1 MNDNDIDYTETD
13 QEEELEKYKKKFVI
27 KHWIITILLLVVVA
41 CFSSEITQIYGLII
55 NKKSAD
61 SDAMKNINTIAEN
74 LKSFRKVIDAYY
86 LGDVDEK
93 SMLDQTLK
101 GYVRG
106 LGDEYTEYLTTEEWQ
121 EFDEKAFGNFV
132 GIGVVMSIDEDEN
145 IVIVSVVENS
155 PAEEAGIKEGDV
167 IAEADGTNLLGETAE
182 LASSIIKGHEGT
194 KVHLKIIRDSDII
207 EMDVDRREIELYQT
221 KTEML
226 ENNIGYILF
235 QTFDENSAED
245 FRVAYEEL
253 KALGAKKFIVD
264 LRNNTG
270 GVVDE
275 AEKMA
280 DLFLDK
286 GKPIIITKTKS
297 GKKDISYT
305 KDDMII
311 KEPVVVLV
319 NKYSASASE
328 MLAGTLKDYGRAT
341 IVGTKTY
348 GKGVMQSIL
357 ELDDGSALK
366 ITVAEYFTPSETT
379 INKVGITP
387 DVEVKY
393 EEPPEDDPKKDT
405 QLEKAIEVIKD
416 QK

>member
-1 MNDNDIDYTETD
+1 MNDIDYAETD
-13 QEEELEKYKKKFVI
+13 QEEELEKYKKRFVI
-27 KHWIITILLLVVVA
+27 KHWIVTILLLVVVA

-55 NKKSAD
+55 DKKSAD
-61 SDAMKNINTIAEN
+61 SDAMKNINVISEN
-74 LKSFRKVIDAYY
+74 LKNFRKVIDAYY
-86 LGDVDEK
+86 LGDIDEK
-93 SMLDQTLK
+93 KILDQTLK
-101 GYVRG
+101 GYVKG
-106 LGDEYTEYLTTEEWQ
+106 LDDEYTEYMTAEEWQ

-132 GIGVVMSIDEDEN
+132 GIGVVMSIDENEN
-145 IVIVSVVENS
+145 IVIISVVEGS
-155 PAEEAGIKEGDV
+155 PAEEAGIREGDV
-167 IAEADGTNLLGETAE
+167 LAEADGTNLLGGTAE

-207 EMDVDRREIELYQT
+207 EMDVDRRAIELYQT
-221 KTEML
+221 KTEMYDKD
-226 ENNIGYILF
+226 IGYILF
-235 QTFDENSAED
+235 QTFDEDSAED
-245 FRVAYEEL
+245 FRVAYEKL
-253 KALGAKKFIVD
+253 KAQGAKRFIVD

-270 GVVDE
+270 GVVDD
-275 AEKMA
+275 AEKIA

-286 GKPIIITKTKS
+286 GKPLIITQSKD
-297 GKKDISYT
+297 GKRQTSYT
-305 KDDMII
+305 KDDMVI

-319 NKYSASASE
+319 NEYSASASE
-328 MLAGTLKDYGRAT
+328 MLAGTLKDYGRAK

-366 ITVAEYFTPSETT
+366 ITVAEYFTASEAT

-387 DVEVKY
+387 DVEIKY
-393 EEPPEDDPKKDT
+393 ERPPEDNPKKDN

>member
-1 MNDNDIDYTETD
+1 MNDIDYAETD
-13 QEEELEKYKKKFVI
+13 QEEELEKYKKRFVI
-27 KHWIITILLLVVVA
+27 KHWIVTILLLVVVA

-55 NKKSAD
+55 DKKSAD
-61 SDAMKNINTIAEN
+61 SDAMKNINVISEN
-74 LKSFRKVIDAYY
+74 LKNFRKVIDAYY
-86 LGDVDEK
+86 LGDIDEK
-93 SMLDQTLK
+93 KVLDQTLK
-101 GYVRG
+101 GYVKG
-106 LGDEYTEYLTTEEWQ
+106 LDDEYTEYMTAEEWQ

-132 GIGVVMSIDEDEN
+132 GIGVVMSIDENEN
-145 IVIVSVVENS
+145 IVIISVVEGS
-155 PAEEAGIKEGDV
+155 PAEEAGIREGDV
-167 IAEADGTNLLGETAE
+167 LAEADGTNLLGGTAE

-194 KVHLKIIRDSDII
+194 KVHLKIIRDNDII
-207 EMDVDRREIELYQT
+207 EMDVDRRAIELYQT
-221 KTEML
+221 KTEMYDKD
-226 ENNIGYILF
+226 IGYILF
-235 QTFDENSAED
+235 QTFDEDSAED
-245 FRVAYEEL
+245 FRVAYEKL
-253 KALGAKKFIVD
+253 KAQGAKRFIVD

-275 AEKMA
+275 AEKIA

-286 GKPIIITKTKS
+286 GKPLIITQSKD
-297 GKKDISYT
+297 GKRQTSYT
-305 KDDMII
+305 KDDMVI

-319 NKYSASASE
+319 NEYSASASE
-328 MLAGTLKDYGRAT
+328 MLAGTLKDYGRAK

-366 ITVAEYFTPSETT
+366 ITVAEYFTASEAT

-387 DVEVKY
+387 DVEIKY
-393 EEPPEDDPKKDT
+393 ERPPEDNPKKDN

>member
-1 MNDNDIDYTETD
+1 MNDIDYAETD
-13 QEEELEKYKKKFVI
+13 QEEELEKYKKRFVI
-27 KHWIITILLLVVVA
+27 KHWIVTILLLVVVA

-55 NKKSAD
+55 DKKSAD
-61 SDAMKNINTIAEN
+61 SDAMKNINVISEN
-74 LKSFRKVIDAYY
+74 LKNFRKVIDAYY
-86 LGDVDEK
+86 LGDIDEK
-93 SMLDQTLK
+93 KILDQTLK
-101 GYVRG
+101 GYVKG
-106 LGDEYTEYLTTEEWQ
+106 LDDEYTEYMTAEEWQ

-132 GIGVVMSIDEDEN
+132 GIGVVMSIDENEN
-145 IVIVSVVENS
+145 IVIISVVEGS
-155 PAEEAGIKEGDV
+155 PAEEAGIREGDV
-167 IAEADGTNLLGETAE
+167 LAEADGTNLLGGTAE

-207 EMDVDRREIELYQT
+207 EMDVDRRAIELYQT
-221 KTEML
+221 KTEMYDKD
-226 ENNIGYILF
+226 IGYILF
-235 QTFDENSAED
+235 QTFDEDSAED
-245 FRVAYEEL
+245 FRVAYEKL
-253 KALGAKKFIVD
+253 KAQGAKKFIVD

-275 AEKMA
+275 AEKIA

-286 GKPIIITKTKS
+286 GKPLIITQSKD
-297 GKKDISYT
+297 GKRQTSYT
-305 KDDMII
+305 KDDMVI

-319 NKYSASASE
+319 NEYSASASE
-328 MLAGTLKDYGRAT
+328 MLAGTLKDYGRAK

-366 ITVAEYFTPSETT
+366 ITVAEYFTASEAT

-387 DVEVKY
+387 DVEIKY
-393 EEPPEDDPKKDT
+393 ERPPEDNPKKDN

>member
-1 MNDNDIDYTETD
+1 MNDIDYAETD
-13 QEEELEKYKKKFVI
+13 QEEELEKYKKRFVI

-55 NKKSAD
+55 DKKTAD
-61 SDAMKNINTIAEN
+61 SDAMKNINVISEN
-74 LKSFRKVIDAYY
+74 LKNFRKVIDAYY
-86 LGDVDEK
+86 LGDIDEK
-93 SMLDQTLK
+93 KILDQTLK
-101 GYVRG
+101 GYVKG
-106 LGDEYTEYLTTEEWQ
+106 LDDEYTEYMTAEEWK

-132 GIGVVMSIDEDEN
+132 GIGVVMSIDENEN
-145 IVIVSVVENS
+145 IVIISVVEGS
-155 PAEEAGIKEGDV
+155 PAEEAGIREGDV
-167 IAEADGTNLLGETAE
+167 LAEADGTNLLGGTAE

-194 KVHLKIIRDSDII
+194 KVHLKIIRDNDII
-207 EMDVDRREIELYQT
+207 EMDVDRRAIELYQT
-221 KTEML
+221 KTEMYDKD
-226 ENNIGYILF
+226 IGYILF
-235 QTFDENSAED
+235 QTFDEDSAED
-245 FRVAYEEL
+245 FRVAYEKL
-253 KALGAKKFIVD
+253 KAQGAKRFIVD

-275 AEKMA
+275 AEKIA

-286 GKPIIITKTKS
+286 GKPLIITQSKD
-297 GKKDISYT
+297 GKRQTSYT
-305 KDDMII
+305 KDDMVI

-319 NKYSASASE
+319 NEYSASASE
-328 MLAGTLKDYGRAT
+328 MLAGTLKDYGRAK

-366 ITVAEYFTPSETT
+366 ITVAEYFTASEAT

-387 DVEVKY
+387 DVEIKY
-393 EEPPEDDPKKDT
+393 ERPPEDNPKKDN

>member
-1 MNDNDIDYTETD
+1 MNDIDYAETD
-13 QEEELEKYKKKFVI
+13 QEEELEKYKKRFVI
-27 KHWIITILLLVVVA
+27 KHWIVTILLLVVVA

-55 NKKSAD
+55 DKKSAD
-61 SDAMKNINTIAEN
+61 SDAMKNINVISEN
-74 LKSFRKVIDAYY
+74 LKNFRKVIDAYY
-86 LGDVDEK
+86 LGDIDEK
-93 SMLDQTLK
+93 KILDQTLK
-101 GYVRG
+101 GYVKG
-106 LGDEYTEYLTTEEWQ
+106 LDDEYTEYMTAEEWQ

-132 GIGVVMSIDEDEN
+132 GIGVVMSIDENEN
-145 IVIVSVVENS
+145 IVIISVVEGS
-155 PAEEAGIKEGDV
+155 PAEEAGIREGDV
-167 IAEADGTNLLGETAE
+167 LAEADGTNLLGGTAE

-194 KVHLKIIRDSDII
+194 KVHLKIIRDNDII
-207 EMDVDRREIELYQT
+207 EMDVDRRAIELYQT
-221 KTEML
+221 KTEMYDKD
-226 ENNIGYILF
+226 IGYILF
-235 QTFDENSAED
+235 QTFDEDSAED
-245 FRVAYEEL
+245 FRVAYEKL
-253 KALGAKKFIVD
+253 KAQGAKRFIVD

-275 AEKMA
+275 AEKIA

-286 GKPIIITKTKS
+286 GKPLIITQSKD
-297 GKKDISYT
+297 GKRQTSYT
-305 KDDMII
+305 KDDMVI

-319 NKYSASASE
+319 NEYSASASE
-328 MLAGTLKDYGRAT
+328 MLAGTLKDYGRAK

-366 ITVAEYFTPSETT
+366 ITVAEYFTASEAT

-387 DVEVKY
+387 DVEIKY
-393 EEPPEDDPKKDT
+393 ERPPEDNPKKDN

>member
-1 MNDNDIDYTETD
+1 MNDIDYAETD
-13 QEEELEKYKKKFVI
+13 QEEELEKYKKRFVI
-27 KHWIITILLLVVVA
+27 KHWIVTILLLVVVA

-55 NKKSAD
+55 DKKSAD
-61 SDAMKNINTIAEN
+61 SDAMKNINVISEN
-74 LKSFRKVIDAYY
+74 LKNFRKVIDAYY
-86 LGDVDEK
+86 LGDIDEK
-93 SMLDQTLK
+93 KILDQTLK
-101 GYVRG
+101 GYVKG
-106 LGDEYTEYLTTEEWQ
+106 LDDEYTEYMTTEEWK

-132 GIGVVMSIDEDEN
+132 GIGVVMSIDENEN
-145 IVIVSVVENS
+145 IVIISVVEGS
-155 PAEEAGIKEGDV
+155 PAEEAGIREGDV
-167 IAEADGTNLLGETAE
+167 LAEADGTNLLGGTAE

-207 EMDVDRREIELYQT
+207 EMDVDRRAIELYQT
-221 KTEML
+221 KTEMYDKD
-226 ENNIGYILF
+226 IGYILF
-235 QTFDENSAED
+235 QTFDEDSAED
-245 FRVAYEEL
+245 FRVAYEKL
-253 KALGAKKFIVD
+253 KAQGAKRFIVD

-275 AEKMA
+275 AEKIA

-286 GKPIIITKTKS
+286 GKPLIITQSKD
-297 GKKDISYT
+297 GKRQTSYT
-305 KDDMII
+305 KDDMVI

-319 NKYSASASE
+319 NEYSASASE
-328 MLAGTLKDYGRAT
+328 MLAGTLKDYGRAK

-366 ITVAEYFTPSETT
+366 ITVAEYFTASEAT

-387 DVEVKY
+387 DVEIKY
-393 EEPPEDDPKKDT
+393 ERPPEDNPKKDN

>member
-1 MNDNDIDYTETD
+1 MNDIDYAETD
-13 QEEELEKYKKKFVI
+13 QEEELEKYKKRFVI
-27 KHWIITILLLVVVA
+27 KHWIVTILLLVVVA

-55 NKKSAD
+55 DKKSAD
-61 SDAMKNINTIAEN
+61 SDAMKNINVISEN
-74 LKSFRKVIDAYY
+74 LKNFRKVIDAYY
-86 LGDVDEK
+86 LGDIDEK
-93 SMLDQTLK
+93 KILDQTLK
-101 GYVRG
+101 GYVKG
-106 LGDEYTEYLTTEEWQ
+106 LDDEYTEYMTAEEWQ

-132 GIGVVMSIDEDEN
+132 GIGVVMSIDENEN
-145 IVIVSVVENS
+145 IVIISVVEGS
-155 PAEEAGIKEGDV
+155 PAEEAGIREGDV
-167 IAEADGTNLLGETAE
+167 LAEADGTNLLGGTAE

-207 EMDVDRREIELYQT
+207 EMDVDRRAIELYQT
-221 KTEML
+221 KTEMYDKD
-226 ENNIGYILF
+226 IGYILF
-235 QTFDENSAED
+235 QTFDEDSAED
-245 FRVAYEEL
+245 FRVAYEKL
-253 KALGAKKFIVD
+253 KAQGAKRFIVD

-275 AEKMA
+275 AEKIA

-286 GKPIIITKTKS
+286 GKPLIITQSKD
-297 GKKDISYT
+297 GKRQTSYT
-305 KDDMII
+305 KDDMVI

-319 NKYSASASE
+319 NEYSASASE
-328 MLAGTLKDYGRAT
+328 MLAGTLKDYGRAK

-366 ITVAEYFTPSETT
+366 ITVAEYFTASEAT

-387 DVEVKY
+387 DVEIKY
-393 EEPPEDDPKKDT
+393 ERPPEDNPKKDN

>member
-1 MNDNDIDYTETD
+1 MNDIDYAETD
-13 QEEELEKYKKKFVI
+13 QEEELENYKKRFVI

-55 NKKSAD
+55 DKKSAD
-61 SDAMKNINTIAEN
+61 SDAMKNINVISEN
-74 LKSFRKVIDAYY
+74 LKNFRKVIDAYY
-86 LGDVDEK
+86 LGDIDEK
-93 SMLDQTLK
+93 KILDQTLK
-101 GYVRG
+101 GYVKG
-106 LGDEYTEYLTTEEWQ
+106 LDDEYTEYMTTEEWQ

-132 GIGVVMSIDEDEN
+132 GIGVVMSIDENEN
-145 IVIVSVVENS
+145 IVIISVVEGS
-155 PAEEAGIKEGDV
+155 PAEEAGIREGDV
-167 IAEADGTNLLGETAE
+167 LAEADGTNLLGGTAE

-207 EMDVDRREIELYQT
+207 EMDVDRRAIELYQT
-221 KTEML
+221 KTEMYDKD
-226 ENNIGYILF
+226 IGYILF
-235 QTFDENSAED
+235 QTFDEDSAED
-245 FRVAYEEL
+245 FRVAYEKL
-253 KALGAKKFIVD
+253 KAQGAKRFIVD

-275 AEKMA
+275 AEKIA

-286 GKPIIITKTKS
+286 GKPLIITQSKD
-297 GKKDISYT
+297 GKRQTSYT
-305 KDDMII
+305 KDDMVI

-319 NKYSASASE
+319 NEYSASASE
-328 MLAGTLKDYGRAT
+328 MLAGTLKDYGRAK

-366 ITVAEYFTPSETT
+366 ITVAEYFTASEAT

-387 DVEVKY
+387 DVEIKY
-393 EEPPEDDPKKDT
+393 ERPPEDNPKKDN

>member
-1 MNDNDIDYTETD
+1 MNDIDYAETD
-13 QEEELEKYKKKFVI
+13 QEEELEKYKKRFVI
-27 KHWIITILLLVVVA
+27 KHWMVTILLLVVVA

-55 NKKSAD
+55 DKKSAD
-61 SDAMKNINTIAEN
+61 SDAMKNINVISEN
-74 LKSFRKVIDAYY
+74 LKNFRKVIDAYY
-86 LGDVDEK
+86 LGDIDEK
-93 SMLDQTLK
+93 KMLDQTLK
-101 GYVRG
+101 GYVKG
-106 LGDEYTEYLTTEEWQ
+106 LGDEYTEYMTTEEWQ

-132 GIGVVMSIDEDEN
+132 GIGVVMSIDENEN
-145 IVIVSVVENS
+145 IVIISVVENS

-167 IAEADGTNLLGETAE
+167 LAEADGTNLLGGTAE

-194 KVHLKIIRDSDII
+194 KVHLKIIRDNDII
-207 EMDVDRREIELYQT
+207 EMDVDRRAIELYQT
-221 KTEML
+221 KTEIYDKD
-226 ENNIGYILF
+226 IGYILF
-235 QTFDENSAED
+235 QTFDEGSAEE
-245 FRVAYEEL
+245 FRGAYEKL
-253 KALGAKKFIVD
+253 KAQGAKRFIVD

-275 AEKMA
+275 AENIA

-286 GKPIIITKTKS
+286 GKPLIITKTKD
-297 GKKDISYT
+297 GKKQTSYT

-319 NKYSASASE
+319 NNYSASASE
-328 MLAGTLKDYGRAT
+328 MLAGTLKDYGRAK
-341 IVGTKTY
+341 IVGTKTF

-366 ITVAEYFTPSETT
+366 ITVAEYFTASEAT

-387 DVEVKY
+387 DVEIKY
-393 EEPPEDDPKKDT
+393 ERPPEDNPKKDN

>member
-1 MNDNDIDYTETD
+1 MNDIDYAETD
-13 QEEELEKYKKKFVI
+13 QEEELEKYKKRFVI
-27 KHWIITILLLVVVA
+27 KHWIVTILLLVVVA

-55 NKKSAD
+55 DKKSAD
-61 SDAMKNINTIAEN
+61 SDAMKNINVISEN
-74 LKSFRKVIDAYY
+74 LKNFRKVIDAYY
-86 LGDVDEK
+86 LGDIDEK
-93 SMLDQTLK
+93 KILDQTLK
-101 GYVRG
+101 GYVKG
-106 LGDEYTEYLTTEEWQ
+106 LDDEYTEYMTTEEWQ

-132 GIGVVMSIDEDEN
+132 GIGVVMSIDENEN
-145 IVIVSVVENS
+145 IVIISVVEGS
-155 PAEEAGIKEGDV
+155 PAEEAGIREGDV
-167 IAEADGTNLLGETAE
+167 LAEADGTNLLGGTAE

-207 EMDVDRREIELYQT
+207 EMDVDRRAIELYQT
-221 KTEML
+221 KTEMYDKD
-226 ENNIGYILF
+226 IGYILF
-235 QTFDENSAED
+235 QTFDEDSAED
-245 FRVAYEEL
+245 FRVAYEKL
-253 KALGAKKFIVD
+253 KAQGAKRFIVD

-275 AEKMA
+275 AEKIA

-286 GKPIIITKTKS
+286 GKPLIITQSKD
-297 GKKDISYT
+297 GKRQTSYT
-305 KDDMII
+305 KDDMVI

-319 NKYSASASE
+319 NEYSASASE
-328 MLAGTLKDYGRAT
+328 MLAGTLKDYGRAK

-366 ITVAEYFTPSETT
+366 ITVAEYFTASEAT

-387 DVEVKY
+387 DVEIKY
-393 EEPPEDDPKKDT
+393 ERPPEDNPKKDN